1 MVYSVTNRVRQSKL
15 GALSLRTQ
23 LVMLTGFLLALA
35 IAVTSLV
42 AISALRGQ
50 LVQQIDTEMKSSSSS
65 LTKYLGNDKA
75 VSSNGPGFRYS
86 AYLMDSDG
94 NLVSSIVADD
104 GNSSPRLNGWNHE
117 NGMRY
122 NGQGLT
128 VPSNNG
134 DTEWRI
140 LPLATDDSG
149 YTVIIATP
157 LTQTNAVVTLVGL
170 LTLAFGLATLAAAA
184 ALAWVLVTRAFEPL
198 TRVER
203 TAARIAAGDLSQRIE
218 RHDPRTEIGQLSL
231 SLNVMLTRIEEAFD
245 AQKRSEVKMRR
256 FVGDASHE
264 LRTPLVSIRGY
275 SELYRHG
282 ALQTDEDVAKAMS
295 RIEAESKRMGQLV
308 EDLLMLAR
316 IDERRAMEMT
326 QVDLLNLAN
335 DAAGDAAASAPERE
349 IAVVGLESGPGLPAP
364 VLGDEPRLR
373 QVLANL
379 VTNALRY
386 TPEGTPIEI
395 AVGSR
400 PGIDGQFL
408 SVVKVVDHGPGIQ
421 GDEMQK
427 VFERFYRSD
436 ESRARDTG
444 GTGLGLAIVAAIIAQ
459 HNGSVRVEESPGG
472 GATMV
477 VQVPQH
483 APDAE
488 DGSAH
493 PQTGEIPS

>member
-23 LVMLTGFLLALA
+23 LVMLTALLLALA

-50 LVQQIDTEMKSSSSS
+50 LIQQIDSEMKSSAAN
-65 LTKYLGNDKA
+65 LTKYLGNDKST
-75 VSSNGPGFRYS
+75 SSDGPGFRYS

-104 GNSSPRLNGWNHE
+104 GNSSPRLNGWNHD
-117 NGMRY
+117 NGVRY

-128 VPSNNG
+128 VPSNSG

-140 LPLATDDSG
+140 LPIASQDSG
-149 YTVIIATP
+149 YTVVVATP
-157 LTQTNAVVTLVGL
+157 LTQTNAVVTLVGV
-170 LTLAFGLATLAAAA
+170 LTFAFGMATLAAAA

-198 TRVER
+198 ARVER

-245 AQKRSEVKMRR
+245 AQKHSEVKMRR

-282 ALQTDEDVAKAMS
+282 ALQTDEDVAKAMN

-308 EDLLMLAR
+308 EDLLVLAR
-316 IDERRAMEMT
+316 IDERRTLEVT
-326 QVDLLNLAN
+326 TVDLLDLAQ
-335 DAAGDAAASAPERE
+335 DAADDAAASAPERD
-349 IAVVGLESGPGLPAP
+349 ISVVGIEEGPGLPAP
-364 VLGDEPRLR
+364 VRGDESRLR

-386 TPEGTPIEI
+386 TPEGSALEL

-400 PGIDGQFL
+400 PGIDGEYL
-408 SVVKVVDHGPGIQ
+408 SVVKVVDHGPGIH
-421 GDEMQK
+421 GDDMEK

-436 ESRARDTG
+436 TSRTRDTG
-444 GTGLGLAIVAAIIAQ
+444 GTGLGLAIVAAIVTQ
-459 HNGSVRVEESPGG
+459 HHGTVRVEETEGG

-477 VQVPQH
+477 VQIPQARPEADEH
-483 APDAE
+483 R
-488 DGSAH
+488 
-493 PQTGEIPS
+493 PQTGKTTAQ